1 MVTAICRESPL
12 ERNSGWLAATP
23 KVNRPLS
30 CLNDRGAARARSTR
44 AQTNQSCLPFPS
56 PLLFSV
62 SPLQSQYSLVPSRHY
77 KPNGRTDAL
86 CIFTTAASSSPS
98 PNAISPASAC
108 NHRLLAQQDLTQIYM
123 CLIWFM
129 ITRYVTKQRLLTKT
143 EDFLGPPC
151 FASFV
156 PYRLLYGRRDGRTKK
171 RDCGLRTRRTAA
183 LW

>member
-1 MVTAICRESPL
+1 MAAATSLLR
-12 ERNSGWLAATP
+12 RNSGWLAETP
-23 KVNRPLS
+23 KVNWPLS

-108 NHRLLAQQDLTQIYM
+108 NHRLLAQQDLTQIY
-123 CLIWFM
+123 
-129 ITRYVTKQRLLTKT
+129 LLNLVHDYSVCYKT
-143 EDFLGPPC
+143 APPNQNGG
-151 FASFV
+151 
-156 PYRLLYGRRDGRTKK
+156 LLRVSLF
-171 RDCGLRTRRTAA
+171 CELCA
-183 LW
+183 LPSSLWPP

>member
-1 MVTAICRESPL
+1 MDCGTRERLIKVRCMRRTLTPSGGLVGVSRIIRKFLAGNFGKGENPL
-12 ERNSGWLAATP
+12 EVMAAASLLRRNSGWLAETP
-23 KVNRPLS
+23 KVNWPLS
-30 CLNDRGAARARSTR
+30 CLNDRGAARSTR

-108 NHRLLAQQDLTQIYM
+108 NHRLLAQQDLTPKIY
-123 CLIWFM
+123 
-129 ITRYVTKQRLLTKT
+129 
-143 EDFLGPPC
+143 
-151 FASFV
+151 A
-156 PYRLLYGRRDGRTKK
+156 
-171 RDCGLRTRRTAA
+171 
-183 LW
+183 

>member
-1 MVTAICRESPL
+1 MDCGTRERLIKVRCMRRALTPSGLVGVSRIIRKFLAGNFGKGENPL
-12 ERNSGWLAATP
+12 QVMAAASLPLVERNSGWLAETP
-23 KVNRPLS
+23 KVNWPLS

-108 NHRLLAQQDLTQIYM
+108 NHRLLAQQDLT
-123 CLIWFM
+123 
-129 ITRYVTKQRLLTKT
+129 
-143 EDFLGPPC
+143 
-151 FASFV
+151 
-156 PYRLLYGRRDGRTKK
+156 
-171 RDCGLRTRRTAA
+171 
-183 LW
+183 